1 MQTNGDAENARHEL
15 AGHVNAA
22 SCCNARKL
30 HEIAPDF
37 HPNQV
42 VADFEEA
49 AAAAIRAVYRNDLTV
64 SACWFHYGQ
73 AIMKRLKKIGLTEA
87 YQNEETTQAVFRV
100 CLHYR
105 CCRLP
110 TSTQHS
116 RTSRCWCT
124 TIRRQNTAVA
134 TVSSVSGSTSHPL
147 ARHECPSAA
156 IPRALIAKFHYT
168 GPTAPSARTL
178 SGRVRSGPSSGI

>member
-1 MQTNGDAENARHEL
+1 MRDMNLRHQLARVEIARHENARNAIVWNTECCICLSIAEHECMSRQER
-15 AGHVNAA
+15 APDFAA
-22 SCCNARKL
+22 CIPARQKM

-37 HPNQV
+37 QPNQV
-42 VADFEEA
+42 IADFQEA
-49 AAAAIRAVYRNDLTV
+49 PAAAIRAVYGNDLTV
-64 SACWFHYGQ
+64 SGYSA
-73 AIMKRLKKIGLTEA
+73 
-87 YQNEETTQAVFRV
+87 V

-105 CCRLP
+105 CCRSP

-147 ARHECPSAA
+147 ARQECPSAA
-156 IPRALIAKFHYT
+156 IPRALT
-168 GPTAPSARTL
+168 TL
-178 SGRVRSGPSSGI
+178 LKVFTRLCDDV